1 MDQRLL
7 AQLRE
12 RFQRRGLVIT
22 PNNEKQAC
30 IPQGSIPVDNPNG
43 TAPALIVEGHRGVI
57 ISLLGVPFEMK
68 WLFQHEVVP
77 YLQRN
82 FGLSETITYRVLK
95 VVDLGESSVDDR
107 IGHLIAG
114 SSNPTVGVL
123 AHPGQVDVR
132 IAAKSGGRDDA
143 LALIS
148 PVEDEVRRLLGRHVF
163 AADEQSM
170 EDVVGELLRQSGLT
184 IAVYEDITGGMTAE
198 RLQEA
203 SPDQFIEAVI
213 GNGPASFR
221 RLLTASGNPEDG
233 MTRLFQ
239 DDAGLTDAL
248 ARAVRVCSAAD
259 LGVAVHV
266 VPGVGQQSE
275 NLGQG
280 MTYISVAS
288 QDGMRNR
295 VYHYGGRGRLD
306 RIRISLNAL
315 DLLRVNLLGNL

>member
-30 IPQGSIPVDNPNG
+30 IPQGSIPVDDPNG

-132 IAAKSGGRDDA
+132 IAAKAGGRDDA

-148 PVEDEVRRLLGRHVF
+148 PVEDEVRRLLG
-163 AADEQSM
+163 
-170 EDVVGELLRQSGLT
+170 
-184 IAVYEDITGGMTAE
+184 
-198 RLQEA
+198 EA
-203 SPDQFIEAVI
+203 
-213 GNGPASFR
+213 
-221 RLLTASGNPEDG
+221 
-233 MTRLFQ
+233 
-239 DDAGLTDAL
+239 
-248 ARAVRVCSAAD
+248 
-259 LGVAVHV
+259 
-266 VPGVGQQSE
+266 
-275 NLGQG
+275 
-280 MTYISVAS
+280 
-288 QDGMRNR
+288 
-295 VYHYGGRGRLD
+295 
-306 RIRISLNAL
+306 RIR
-315 DLLRVNLLGNL
+315 RG